1 MHVGAVFSTVLF
13 LISLL
18 RLHSITCLC
27 RVNSSNIT
35 LRDDQ
40 LEPVLNVL
48 KVSHMILTE
57 LHDHYWITC
66 SLLSH
71 MILVI

>member
-1 MHVGAVFSTVLF
+1 MYSVVFFTDIVDL
-13 LISLL
+13 SLYYY

-27 RVNSSNIT
+27 RVNSNNIT

-48 KVSHMILTE
+48 KVSHMILTKSQ
-57 LHDHYWITC
+57 DHYWIT
-66 SLLSH
+66 
-71 MILVI
+71 